1 MLKSKTMWTNVSYW
15 RTETDLNR
23 AAYIFR
29 RFVLQEVED
38 QPDLVAKMDL
48 RKSPEEREREILTFY
63 KNSMTNWAHPLC
75 VLLGGDSA
83 FGDGVKRHFLS
94 FVMSRVQYGFGLNFV
109 EVNRLFASY
118 GAEASRR
125 PLSRHS
131 RSARHRSSFTRVF
144 CCLSSMTQSVAPNKY
159 EREELEAAGLG
170 EKKVTFLGDENN
182 AEDFKD
188 YILTTYP
195 KLGNCGGFEILKTS
209 GMTRSRNLVVLP
221 SPNTGYTIKTLK
233 ENMGHAVIYI
243 RPMQKDIEL
252 SSSVVCKSPMLG
264 PMERCL
270 LCDKEFNFNELK
282 VHIEGCRPRTECS
295 LLPLLEN
302 EHQPH
307 SSDSDSFINQTI
319 DLTEEKTDME
329 ALSEWRRMR
338 EEQDEEYNQ
347 SLIADKAKELQKINT
362 EESENNR
369 KKAIDERRARMASLP
384 EFAHGVPIKVKY
396 PSGLMRTR
404 KFILTESIKALF
416 DFVGEVE
423 DATEWFQIQEA
434 LSPPLRND
442 LCGTISER
450 NIRGP
455 TTLFVQW
462 ISSEDAEFM
471 QTILTPDDYENHDND
486 DYNSSGT
493 ASQSDQPSTSN
504 AHLTSFCPQSEQEKT
519 VQKTDLQTILSRL
532 SAKIDDE
539 SPTSNQINIV
549 RDYKGNTHNILRSTV
564 QAFSRRRFNL
574 GARLD
579 VVFVDDTKEAEG
591 AVDGGGPT
599 REYLRLLLKAVQQSS
614 IFAGPENSK
623 RLRLDSEALHKGLY
637 RQISQMISV
646 CIIHGGMGPHFF
658 SEKLFLQVCGKPS
671 SPATLDEVD
680 DETFKEMLCKI
691 KDAETVAEAK
701 AAIEMA
707 EDCLSIIGAFRSIST
722 LKQRDTLVQS
732 AVEYYVDGRCNVA
745 LQQFVDGFKTLGLLQ
760 EMQTHTDLF
769 HIIFVEDKK
778 PLRSS
783 DLASLFKAN
792 LSDHD
797 SYKRELETRTLC
809 FWRDWIIDVED
820 EECAPLTLENVLE
833 FASGSSVIP
842 PHGFLQQPQ
851 IEFLHDAPEKIF
863 PEANTCNI
871 VLKLPI
877 HYNYESFKTNMSNGI
892 LWAPTFGVA

>member
-1 MLKSKTMWTNVSYW
+1 
-15 RTETDLNR
+15 
-23 AAYIFR
+23 
-29 RFVLQEVED
+29 
-38 QPDLVAKMDL
+38 
-48 RKSPEEREREILTFY
+48 
-63 KNSMTNWAHPLC
+63 
-75 VLLGGDSA
+75 
-83 FGDGVKRHFLS
+83 
-94 FVMSRVQYGFGLNFV
+94 
-109 EVNRLFASY
+109 
-118 GAEASRR
+118 
-125 PLSRHS
+125 
-131 RSARHRSSFTRVF
+131 
-144 CCLSSMTQSVAPNKY
+144 MTQSVAPTKF
-159 EREELEAAGLG
+159 EREELEATGLG
-170 EKKVTFLGDENN
+170 EKKVTFFGDENN
-182 AEDFKD
+182 AEDFKN

-195 KLGNCGGFEILKTS
+195 KLGDCGGFEILKTS

-221 SPNTGYTIKTLK
+221 CPNTGYTIKALK

-252 SSSVVCKSPMLG
+252 SSSVVCESPMLG

-270 LCDKEFNFNELK
+270 TCEKQFNFNELK
-282 VHIEGCRPRTECS
+282 VHIESCRPRTECS
-295 LLPLLEN
+295 NHLPPTLEN
-302 EHQPH
+302 EHLNAQT
-307 SSDSDSFINQTI
+307 SDSDSLINQSPTEENTDQLFI
-319 DLTEEKTDME
+319 DLTDEKTDME
-329 ALSEWRRMR
+329 SLSEWRRMR
-338 EEQDEEYNQ
+338 EEQDDEYNQ
-347 SLIADKAKELQKINT
+347 SLIADQAKELQKMNS
-362 EESENNR
+362 EESENR
-369 KKAIDERRARMASLP
+369 RRKAIDERRAQIASLP
-384 EFAHGVPIKVKY
+384 ELAHGVPLKVKY

-404 KFILTESIKALF
+404 KFVLSESIKALF

-442 LCGTISER
+442 LCGTIFER

-462 ISSEDAEFM
+462 ISSEDVEFM
-471 QTILTPDDYENHDND
+471 QTILAPDGNDNHNKA
-486 DYNSSGT
+486 DYNSGT
-493 ASQSDQPSTSN
+493 VSPLDQPSTSN
-504 AHLTSFCPQSEQEKT
+504 EHLASFSPCSEQEET
-519 VQKTDLQTILSRL
+519 VQKTNLQTILSLL
-532 SAKIDDE
+532 SAKIDDD
-539 SPTSNQINIV
+539 SPTSNQINVV

-579 VVFVDDTKEAEG
+579 VIFVDDTKVAEG

-614 IFAGPENSK
+614 IFVGPENSK

-658 SEKLFLQVCGKPS
+658 SEKLFLQVCGKPTR
-671 SPATLDEVD
+671 PATLDEVD

-691 KDAETVAEAK
+691 KEAGTLPEAK

-722 LKQRDTLVQS
+722 LKQRDMLVQS

-745 LQQFVDGFKTLGLLQ
+745 LQQFVDGFNTLGLLQ

-769 HIIFVEDKK
+769 RIIFVEDKK

-783 DLASLFKAN
+783 DLTSLFEVN
-792 LSDHD
+792 LSDQD
-797 SYKRELETRTLC
+797 TYKRELETRTLC

-820 EECAPLTLENVLE
+820 EECTPLTLENVLE
-833 FASGSSVIP
+833 FTSGSSTIP
-842 PHGFLQQPQ
+842 PHGFLQQPK

-877 HYNYESFKTNMSNGI
+877 HYNYESFKMHMSNGI